1 MVLCYDS
8 DGKRGEISRFLHISC
23 MYVGIGT
30 YVAEHGLHTRHV
42 ELTSLGIVN
51 CSSHHDED
59 EDIQPSSAEWFR
71 SKLRCN
77 AMHNF
82 MLGSSTMLLLSA
94 TLPPIDIE

>member
-42 ELTSLGIVN
+42 DVDIVGY
-51 CSSHHDED
+51 S
-59 EDIQPSSAEWFR
+59 Q
-71 SKLRCN
+71 
-77 AMHNF
+77 
-82 MLGSSTMLLLSA
+82 LLIAS
-94 TLPPIDIE
+94 